1 MKRLMAAA
9 HALIEQGFYVFPL
22 RPGDKRPLPH
32 FKHWEQRATRDP
44 DRVYQW
50 WSMAPYNIG
59 VATGPSQLLVVDCDT
74 RPDNA
79 ALDWRNV
86 KNRMWI
92 LGQQLPQT
100 FSVRTPSSGLHLY
113 FAAPRNM
120 VLGNTASKLGKHVDT
135 RGAGGYVVGPGSVH
149 SGRFYVVVDRFPI
162 APLPTWIT
170 ELLAPRQVSQPSV
183 EGSQRISSSYLRAIL
198 EGEAERVRSAK
209 PGTRNHA
216 LNTAAFLLGQLV
228 GSGEIAEEYA
238 RLLLRNAGQLHIGVK
253 GFTEAE
259 LEQTAKSGLTAG
271 MQRPRRISP

>member
-9 HALIEQGFYVFPL
+9 HALIEQRFYVFPL

-44 DRVYQW
+44 DLVYQW

-113 FAAPRNM
+113 FAAPETWLWETQQANS
-120 VLGNTASKLGKHVDT
+120 ASTLT
-135 RGAGGYVVGPGSVH
+135 RGVPAATSLAPDPFIQDGFTWSLIVFLLHHFPPGSLNC
-149 SGRFYVVVDRFPI
+149 SRRGRSHNHRSR
-162 APLPTWIT
+162 
-170 ELLAPRQVSQPSV
+170 EVS
-183 EGSQRISSSYLRAIL
+183 EF
-198 EGEAERVRSAK
+198 RVA
-209 PGTRNHA
+209 T
-216 LNTAAFLLGQLV
+216 
-228 GSGEIAEEYA
+228 
-238 RLLLRNAGQLHIGVK
+238 
-253 GFTEAE
+253 
-259 LEQTAKSGLTAG
+259 
-271 MQRPRRISP
+271 

>member
-50 WSMAPYNIG
+50 WSMAPYNIR

-113 FAAPRNM
+113 FAAPETWLWETQQANS
-120 VLGNTASKLGKHVDT
+120 ASTLT
-135 RGAGGYVVGPGSVH
+135 RGVPAATSLAPGSVH
-149 SGRFYVVVDRFPI
+149 SGRLYVVVDRFPI

-271 MQRPRRISP
+271 MQRPKRISP